1 MMEKSANTMKILVGI
16 ILVLVL
22 ALAGFF
28 VFTQYEQHVYVKQAV
43 YTEEVAS
50 DARDVALGVK
60 DLHGGPE
67 SAAAKDLL
75 GKIDAVQGN
84 LKKTAG
90 DLKTARPGSKYR
102 TANADLLE
110 AVLLEGNILDDV
122 ENIIKNPLDKDTN
135 AAIARVKENVAELKD
150 RGSSIAIEKT
160 DFASAFNLDGLDT
173 MLTSYVQQQRSSSR
187 TVKAAAAKSAD
198 TQKQSLVANFKA
210 RLQGTWG
217 KPRTDIIT
225 SYDSVGEVVPNE
237 PGPGSNQEPYKRYP
251 FRSIENVTYDSNSD
265 TYTADV
271 TYTDGQVV
279 HIVIR
284 GNESLLLN
292 GSVYQRSSGTALSSR
307 HAVVDQ

>member
-1 MMEKSANTMKILVGI
+1 MMGTSSNTMKILVGI
-16 ILVLVL
+16 VIALIL

-28 VFTQYEQHVYVKQAV
+28 AFTQYEQHNYIKQAV

-60 DLHGGPE
+60 DLHSGPE
-67 SAAAKDLL
+67 SASAKNLL
-75 GKIDAVQGN
+75 DKIDSVQEN
-84 LKKTAG
+84 LKKASG
-90 DLKTARPGSKYR
+90 DLKTAQTSSKYR
-102 TANADLLE
+102 TANADLME

-122 ENIIKNPLDKDTN
+122 ESIVKNPLGKDTN
-135 AAIARVKENVAELKD
+135 AAIARVKDNVAELKD

-160 DFASAFNLDGLDT
+160 DFASAFNLDGLDA

-187 TVKAAAAKSAD
+187 TLKAAAAKSED

-237 PGPGSNQEPYKRYP
+237 PGPGANQNPYKRYP
-251 FRSIENVTYDSNSD
+251 FRSIDNVTYDSNSD
-265 TYTADV
+265 TYTADI

-284 GNESLLLN
+284 GNESIALN
-292 GSVYQRSSGTALSSR
+292 GSIYQRTSGTALSSR